1 MSKYSSTLKLLYL
14 VILSAFAILQ
24 VTMASDPDI
33 LIDYKIREW
42 MIILSSFIL
51 LDDRKFFTFKGFHVL
66 VGQNP
71 SPSTFKVSKAS
82 MVEFPSLNGKS
93 VSYAVLQFPGGNVN
107 PPHTHPRSSEVG
119 FVDTTT
125 NKLCTQSLQI
135 GDVLVFPSGLAHF
148 QHNVDAK
155 NPALAIS
162 AFGSANAGTVSL
174 PNTFF
179 NTSIDDTVLAL
190 AFKTDVATIRNLKGL
205 AS

>member
-14 VILSAFAILQ
+14 VILSAFAIVQ

-33 LIDYKIREW
+33 LIDYKLREW
-42 MIILSSFIL
+42 VNP
-51 LDDRKFFTFKGFHVL
+51 DRKFFTFTGFHVL

-82 MVEFPSLNGKS
+82 MVEFPALNGQS

-190 AFKTDVATIRNLKGL
+190 AFKTDVATIRNLKKGL